1 MIHFELES
9 LLTRPE
15 QEPILM
21 DMIHA
26 VCKYIYIYIHKYF
39 SKILK
44 IYIFY
49 YTQAAYRSNTLG
61 FPKICPKENIDLIDR
76 KILFDYLKRHYLPH
90 RMVVAGVGI
99 EHEDLVSA
107 VQK

>member
-26 VCKYIYIYIHKYF
+26 VCKYIYIYI
-39 SKILK
+39 
-44 IYIFY
+44 
-49 YTQAAYRSNTLG
+49 
-61 FPKICPKENIDLIDR
+61 NI
-76 KILFDYLKRHYLPH
+76 
-90 RMVVAGVGI
+90 
-99 EHEDLVSA
+99 SA
-107 VQK
+107 KF